1 MPEHEN
7 PYPASGELS
16 QELDAISGR
25 LVAAR
30 KNAEALAEFPGQ
42 LPESLEDAYAVQAA
56 SIARWPDEVAGW
68 KVASIPASFRERL
81 AAERLAGP
89 VFESLIFKIESGAS
103 KTMPIY
109 SGGFG
114 AVEAE
119 FVLQLATTIEPIERD
134 YSDEELIE
142 LVSAVHIGAEIA
154 SSPMAMVNELGPC
167 SVVSDF
173 GNNAGI
179 LVGPSVPDW
188 STLPL
193 ESLTAAVEVDGVVV
207 GSANAKA
214 IEGGLLHALRCL
226 ISICENRGIV
236 LKKGMYVSSGAV
248 TGVHDVHAESK
259 AKIDFGPF
267 GSINVVFESMTP
279 KQ

>member
-1 MPEHEN
+1 MPEPEN

-42 LPESLEDAYAVQAA
+42 LPESLEDAYAVQTA

-89 VFESLIFKIESGAS
+89 VFKSLIFKIESGAS
-103 KTMPIY
+103 ITMPIY